1 MSKCHPIIA
10 ATGSSGA
17 GTSTIKR
24 AFNRLFDHMGLNVCP
39 VEGDA
44 FHRYDRE
51 TMREKTR
58 EAMIRSENFSHFGP
72 STNLLSKLEALFRD
86 YGSNGS
92 GTFRRYIHNEDDA
105 ALFGGISG
113 GFTRWESVPEKTDL
127 LFYEGLHGGIVTD
140 EYDIARHADLLLGV
154 VPTINLEWAQKAW
167 RDTTERGY
175 SYDEVRANILR
186 RMPDYINYIVP
197 QFSRTDI
204 NFQRVPTIDTSN
216 PFALNDVPT
225 PDESMVV
232 IRFRDPSRHSID
244 FPYLLSMIHN
254 SFMSRADSIV
264 VPGGKMEIAIQVIFA
279 PLIEDLMSERSRA
292 NLRAAYAAGLNQ
304 EINT

>member
-1 MSKCHPIIA
+1 MSKRHPIIA

-24 AFNRLFDHMGLNVCP
+24 AFTRLFDQMGLNVCQ

-51 TMREKTR
+51 AMREKTL

-72 STNLLSKLEALFRD
+72 ATNLFSKLEALFRE
-86 YGSNGS
+86 YSESGEGS
-92 GTFRRYIHNEDDA
+92 FRRYLHNEELA
-105 ALFGGISG
+105 SQFGGVSG
-113 GFTRWESVPEKTDL
+113 GFTSWEPIPEKTDL
-127 LFYEGLHGGIVTD
+127 LFYEGLHGGAVTD
-140 EYDIARHADLLLGV
+140 EFNIGQHADLLLGV
-154 VPTINLEWAQKAW
+154 VPTINLEWAQKVW
-167 RDTTERGY
+167 RDTAERGY
-175 SYDEVRANILR
+175 SSDEVRENILR
-186 RMPDYINYIVP
+186 RMPDYVNYIVP

-204 NFQRVPTIDTSN
+204 NFQRVPTVDTSN

-232 IRFRDPSRHSID
+232 IRFRDPRRHNID
-244 FPYLLSMIHN
+244 FPYLQSMIHN

-264 VPGGKMEIAIQVIFA
+264 VPGGKMEIAIEVIFA
-279 PLIEDLMSERSRA
+279 PLIEELMAERSRA
-292 NLRAAYAAGLNQ
+292 NLRAAYAAGFHEQ
-304 EINT
+304 